1 MKKEI
6 ILFVTLLFI
15 MTLVRAQ
22 EEDFNLAGL
31 SYTLNPGVGLKNPS
45 NQQLNDVEINL
56 SEFRAFLLLPFRLK
70 NDKTILL
77 AGVDYLFLGGPL
89 EDLPNDRKV
98 DANLHALR
106 VTVGINQKLGEQWG
120 FRALLS
126 PTLASD
132 FSGNI
137 SSDAF
142 TLQASGVIRRITE
155 RGFKY
160 GLGVAYTN
168 GFGEPRVVPLAEF
181 IYKKDNFDVLVLAP
195 VQATIRYRLNKFIL
209 GFRVDL
215 QGNEYALNVD
225 SNLPNLQQ
233 VESVKFSRY
242 NVGPTL
248 AMDISKDIRLQLSG
262 GLSLKRKLTSTNADQ
277 TTEDYGLENGAFFKA
292 SFLLVK

>member
-1 MKKEI
+1 MKKAI
-6 ILFVTLLFI
+6 ILFAVILFI
-15 MTLVRAQ
+15 TSLVRAQ

-31 SYTLNPGVGLKNPS
+31 SYTLNPAVGLKNPS
-45 NQQLNDVEINL
+45 NQQLNDVKVNL
-56 SEFRAFLLLPFRLK
+56 SEFRAFFLAPFRLK
-70 NDKTILL
+70 NESTILL
-77 AGVDYLFLGGPL
+77 AGVDYTFLGGPL
-89 EDLPNDRKV
+89 EDLPNDRNV

-106 VTVGINQKLGEQWG
+106 VTAGINQKLGEQWA
-120 FRALLS
+120 FRVMLA

-132 FSGNI
+132 FSGNL

-155 RGFKY
+155 SGFKY

-181 IYKKDNFDVLVLAP
+181 IYKKGDFDVLVLAP
-195 VQATIRYRLNKFIL
+195 VQAAIRYKLNKLIL

-225 SNLPNLQQ
+225 SNLPNIQQ

-242 NVGPTL
+242 NIGPTV
-248 AMDISKDIRLQLSG
+248 AMDVSKDIRLQLSG
-262 GLSLKRKLTSTNADQ
+262 GLSLKRKLPSTNSDQ

-292 SFLLVK
+292 SFFLVK

>member
-1 MKKEI
+1 MKKAI
-6 ILFVTLLFI
+6 IIFVALLFI
-15 MTLVRAQ
+15 TSIVRAQ
-22 EEDFNLAGL
+22 GEDFNLAGL
-31 SYTLNPGVGLKNPS
+31 SYTLNPAVGLKNPS

-56 SEFRAFLLLPFRLK
+56 TEFRAFFLAPFRLK
-70 NDKTILL
+70 NDKTVLL
-77 AGVDYLFLGGPL
+77 AGIDYIFLGGPL

-106 VTVGINQKLGEQWG
+106 ATLGINQKLGEQWA
-120 FRALLS
+120 FRVMLA

-132 FSGNI
+132 FSGNL

-155 RGFKY
+155 SGFKY

-168 GFGEPRVVPLAEF
+168 GFGEPRIVPLAEF
-181 IYKKDNFDVLVLAP
+181 IYQKDNFDVLVLAP
-195 VQATIRYRLNKFIL
+195 VQAAIRYRLKKLIL

-242 NVGPTL
+242 NIGPTVAL
-248 AMDISKDIRLQLSG
+248 EISKDIRLQLSG
-262 GLSLKRKLTSTNADQ
+262 GLSLKRKLTSTNADR